1 MSDYAVS
8 AKRPLQQLI
17 AARALVL
24 DEEPTQQGRDGI
36 FPIMQ
41 IISGP
46 PVADAVVAA
55 TVFQQ
60 YFPSMRTME
69 CYGEGDSGI
78 VFMFDASWPL
88 FILFVHFLLLA
99 MAVRLT
105 KFVHFQFL
113 VCALLDGQFL
123 VDLGFNCGRSLSL

>member
-1 MSDYAVS
+1 MQSRPGSRSPVIDLVS
-8 AKRPLQQLI
+8 VSE
-17 AARALVL
+17 ARALVL

-36 FPIMQ
+36 FPIMR

-46 PVADAVVAA
+46 PVADAVAAA

-69 CYGEGDSGI
+69 CYGEGDSGM
-78 VFMFDASWPL
+78 VFVFDARWLL

-99 MAVRLT
+99 IGST
-105 KFVHFQFL
+105 SDQ
-113 VCALLDGQFL
+113 
-123 VDLGFNCGRSLSL
+123 